1 MLCVMLRHHQ
11 EDKENM
17 IESFIQEMPEI
28 VSEGYKDKLDWLLDW
43 QEIADQVFAEWQ
55 GWCDL

>member
-1 MLCVMLRHHQ
+1 MLRHHQ